1 MNECKVERVPDIK
14 AKLSDLNK
22 AISCLN
28 DSIGTLKSRLEPV
41 IRMEPIKIEKECKP
55 IPVGECAVSKDM
67 AAAVAEITELDF
79 EVKRII
85 NLLET

>member
-14 AKLSDLNK
+14 EKLSDLNK
-22 AISCLN
+22 AISWLN
-28 DSIGTLKSRLEPV
+28 VTIGTLKSRLEPV
-41 IRMEPIKIEKECKP
+41 IRMEPIKIEKEKP

>member
-41 IRMEPIKIEKECKP
+41 IRIEQKSAEQDIKP
-55 IPVGECAVSKDM
+55 IPFGECAVSKDM

>member
-22 AISCLN
+22 AISGLN
-28 DSIGTLKSRLEPV
+28 DSIGTLKSRLDSVVRKEPSK
-41 IRMEPIKIEKECKP
+41 MEKDVKP
-55 IPVGECAVSKDM
+55 IPVGECDVSKDM